1 MNKLEAIY
9 TEETN
14 CQDCYKCIRHC
25 PVKAI
30 KIENHSA
37 SIIHSQCIFCGK
49 CVSVCPSGAKKL
61 RNDVQTAQFL
71 LKQSKPV
78 ILSLAPT
85 YPIDFDKYTKSQFIY
100 ALKQLGFAR
109 VSETALGAEIL
120 SERTSD
126 WLSEQKS
133 GVYISSCC
141 PSIVHLIQ
149 KYYPKLS
156 ANITPLKSPAQI
168 HASYLRELYG
178 DVTIIFAGPC
188 IAKKTEL
195 AYPDNNINLALSF
208 QELEELLQDAGLQP
222 EYIKP
227 HETQSF
233 EPFEAHNGKAYPVDG
248 GMLNSMKPNVAGM
261 DASFMSFSGIE
272 NVKSILNN
280 LPEVNNGRLFLE
292 LMTCTGGCINGP
304 GRTSEKSIATS
315 RLQIIEDCN
324 SINHSLEPLDFKGNI
339 YQPYNFLK
347 AVNGIT
353 YSEKLILKTLNDI
366 GKNNEL
372 DELNCGG
379 CGYYTCRLFAK
390 AILDEKAESQ
400 MCVSYMRRMA
410 QNKAYVLL
418 EKIPYGFVIVDED
431 LKITESNR
439 LFASICGP
447 DVVLAF
453 DAKPGLE
460 GADISKVT
468 SISRLFQNLL
478 ESGNDRIEKQIRF
491 DNTVL
496 HVSVFTIQKHKK
508 VCAIVQNPDTG
519 TINRDDLLE
528 SMQQIIRENMQTAQK
543 VAGLLGENA
552 SKTECTLNK
561 IIDSYSGERYEDKYV
576 Y

>member
-61 RNDVQTAQFL
+61 RNDVQTAQYL

-78 ILSLAPT
+78 ILSLAPS
-85 YPIDFDKYTKSQFIY
+85 YPVDFDTYSKSQLIH

-109 VSETALGAEIL
+109 ISETALGAEIL
-120 SERTSD
+120 SARTSA
-126 WLSEQKS
+126 WLSQQKP
-133 GVYISSCC
+133 GVYLSSCC
-141 PSIVHLIQ
+141 PSMVHLIQ
-149 KYYPKLS
+149 KYYPNLS
-156 ANITPLKSPAQI
+156 SHIAPFKSPAQV
-168 HASYLRELYG
+168 HAAYLREIYG

-188 IAKKTEL
+188 IAKKVEL

-208 QELEELLQDAGLQP
+208 QELDELLQDSGLQP
-222 EYIKP
+222 EFIQAEKA
-227 HETQSF
+227 ESF
-233 EPFEAHNGKAYPVDG
+233 EPFEAHNGKAYPIDG
-248 GMLNSMKPNVAGM
+248 GMLNAIKPNVAGM

-272 NVKSILNN
+272 NVKSILSN
-280 LPEVNNGRLFLE
+280 LPETNNGRLFLE
-292 LMTCTGGCINGP
+292 LMSCTGGCINGP
-304 GRTSEKSIATS
+304 GRTNKKSIATS
-315 RLQIIEDCN
+315 RLQIIKDCEKVN
-324 SINHSLEPLDFKGNI
+324 NDFLKLDFQGNI
-339 YQPYNFLK
+339 QQNYNFLQ
-347 AVNGIT
+347 AVNGKE
-353 YSEKLILKTLNDI
+353 YPDKLILKTLNDI
-366 GKNNEL
+366 GKNSET

-379 CGYYTCRLFAK
+379 CGYYTCRQFAK
-390 AILDEKAESQ
+390 AILADKAEPQ

-418 EKIPYGFVIVDED
+418 EKMPYGFVIVNEE

-447 DVVLAF
+447 DVMLAY

-468 SISRLFQNLL
+468 SISRLFKNLL

-491 DNTVL
+491 DNTIL

-519 TINRDDLLE
+519 TINRDYLME
-528 SMQQIIRENMQTAQK
+528 KMQQVIKENMQTAQK

-552 SKTECTLNK
+552 SKTECSLNK
-561 IIDSYSGERYEDKYV
+561 IIDSFSGERYEDSYV

>member
-61 RNDVQTAQFL
+61 RNDVQTAKFL

-78 ILSLAPT
+78 ILSLAPS
-85 YPIDFDKYTKSQFIY
+85 YPVDFDKYTKAQLINV
-100 ALKQLGFAR
+100 LKQLGFAR
-109 VSETALGAEIL
+109 ISETAIGAEIL
-120 SERTSD
+120 SAS
-126 WLSEQKS
+126 LSEWLPQQKP
-133 GVYISSCC
+133 GVYLSSCC
-141 PSIVHLIQ
+141 PSLVHLIQ
-149 KYYPKLS
+149 KYYPDLS
-156 ANITPLKSPAQI
+156 AKITPFKSPAQV

-178 DVTIIFAGPC
+178 DVCVIFAGPC

-195 AYPDNNINLALSF
+195 SYPDNNINLALSF
-208 QELEELLQDAGLQP
+208 QELDELIQESGLQP
-222 EYIKP
+222 ELINKTN
-227 HETQSF
+227 HDSF
-233 EPFEAHNGKAYPVDG
+233 EPFEAQNGRAYPVDG

-272 NVKSILNN
+272 NVKSILSN
-280 LPEVNNGRLFLE
+280 LPKKNNGRLFLE

-304 GRTSEKSIATS
+304 GRTNDKSIAKN
-315 RLQIIEDCN
+315 RLQIIEHCEEVNPD
-324 SINHSLEPLDFKGNI
+324 IYQLDFNGDIQQK
-339 YQPYNFLK
+339 YNFLK
-347 AVNGIT
+347 AVNGT
-353 YSEKLILKTLNDI
+353 NYPERLIIKTLNDI
-366 GKNNEL
+366 GKNIEL

-379 CGYYTCRLFAK
+379 CGYYTCRQFAK
-390 AILDEKAESQ
+390 AILDEKAEPQ

-410 QNKAYVLL
+410 QNKASILL
-418 EKIPYGFVIVDED
+418 QKMPYGFVIVDEE
-431 LKITESNR
+431 LKITEANR

-447 DVVLAF
+447 DVVLAY

-460 GADISKVT
+460 GANISKVT
-468 SISRLFQNLL
+468 TFSRLFQNLL
-478 ESGNDRIEKQIRF
+478 ESGNDRIEKQIQF

-519 TINRDDLLE
+519 TISRDHLIE
-528 SMQQIIRENMQTAQK
+528 QMQQLIQENMQTAQK

-552 SKTECTLNK
+552 SKTECAINK
-561 IIDSYSGERYEDKYV
+561 IIDSYSGERYEDRYV

>member
-1 MNKLEAIY
+1 MDKHEAIY

-78 ILSLAPT
+78 ILSLAPS
-85 YPIDFDKYTKSQFIY
+85 YPIDFDNYSLDQLIF
-100 ALKQLGFAR
+100 ALKKLGFDR

-120 SERTSD
+120 SAQTSQ
-126 WLSEQKS
+126 WLSEKNN
-133 GVYISSCC
+133 GIFLSSCC
-141 PSIVHLIQ
+141 PSIIHLIQ
-149 KYYPKLS
+149 KYYPELTG
-156 ANITPLKSPAQI
+156 NILPLKSPAQV
-168 HASYLRELYG
+168 HASYLREIYG
-178 DVTIIFAGPC
+178 DICVIFAGPC

-195 AYPDNNINLALSF
+195 DYPENNIDLVLSF
-208 QELEELLQDAGLQP
+208 QELDELLQGSGLQP
-222 EYIKP
+222 EFIQTDKP
-227 HETQSF
+227 EAFDPT
-233 EPFEAHNGKAYPVDG
+233 EAHNGKIYPVDG
-248 GMLNSMKPNVAGM
+248 GMLNSIKPNVSAT
-261 DASFMSFSGIE
+261 DACFMSFSGLE

-280 LPEVNNGRLFLE
+280 LPQRNNGCLFLE
-292 LMTCTGGCINGP
+292 LMACTGGCINGP
-304 GRTSEKSIATS
+304 GRKNDKSIAIN
-315 RLQIIEDCN
+315 RVQIIENCKDN
-324 SINHSLEPLDFKGNI
+324 AHHAQEINFEGSIH
-339 YQPYNFLK
+339 QPYNFMK
-347 AVNGIT
+347 PVTSNQ
-353 YSEKLILKTLNDI
+353 YSDKLIEKTLNDI
-366 GKNNEL
+366 GKNIDT

-379 CGYYTCRLFAK
+379 CGYYTCRQFAK
-390 AILDEKAESQ
+390 AILDEKAEPQ

-418 EKIPYGFVIVDED
+418 QKMPYGFVIVNEK
-431 LKITESNR
+431 LKVTESNR

-447 DVVLAF
+447 DAMLAY

-460 GADISKVT
+460 GADINKIT
-468 SISRLFQNLL
+468 PISRLLENLL

-491 DNTVL
+491 NKTIL
-496 HVSVFTIQKHKK
+496 HVSVFTIQKHKQ

-519 TINRDDLLE
+519 TINKDDLIE
-528 SMQQIIRENMQTAQK
+528 DMQQVIRENMQTAQK

-552 SKTECTLNK
+552 SKTECTINK
-561 IIDSYSGERYEDKYV
+561 ILDSYSGERYEDRYV